1 MNAYRAFVFHHG
13 VSKAVVALCLQL
25 HVVGSLEDQ
34 GLLQV
39 VGLGILVGHRVLAV
53 VGNGLGRLLRQQT
66 DEGHLDRDRVG
77 RLVFV
82 AVGELDGKEG
92 VFRTLSSEI
101 RLQFP

>member
-1 MNAYRAFVFHHG
+1 
-13 VSKAVVALCLQL
+13 
-25 HVVGSLEDQ
+25 
-34 GLLQV
+34 
-39 VGLGILVGHRVLAV
+39 V